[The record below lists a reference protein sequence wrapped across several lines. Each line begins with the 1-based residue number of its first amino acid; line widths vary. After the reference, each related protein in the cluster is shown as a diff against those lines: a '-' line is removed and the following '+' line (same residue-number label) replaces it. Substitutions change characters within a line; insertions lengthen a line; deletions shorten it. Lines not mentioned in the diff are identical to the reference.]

1 MTPEI
6 VDALRR
12 ASEEGTEAA
21 LATVVSTHD
30 SAPCDPGACM
40 VILGDGRVFGSVSG
54 GCVEGAVVE
63 EATKVLQDG
72 RPKLLSYGIADE
84 LAATVGLT
92 CGGTIRV
99 WVERMDR
106 SADVRRI
113 AAALD
118 EQRPLAVVTQ
128 LTGAG
133 AGDWVYAEPGRVDG
147 RLRSARLTERV
158 TQDAL
163 GMLAVGA
170 TGVRHYGP
178 DGEARQ
184 DEVEVFVRSL
194 VRPPRMYVFG
204 ATDFASATVSI
215 GKLLGCRVTVCDA
228 RSRFL
233 TATRFPEADELIA
246 RWPDEFLAEA
256 PVDERTAIVVLTHD
270 PKFDVPLLLAALRT
284 PAGYIGAMGSRR
296 TCDDRTRRLLEE
308 GVDPVEIG
316 RVRAPIGLDI
326 GARTPA
332 EVAVAIAGELIALRY
347 GRPAGFLNFRAGAVH
362 LPPQVVA

>member
-1 MTPEI
+1 
-6 VDALRR
+6 
-12 ASEEGTEAA
+12 
-21 LATVVSTHD
+21 
-30 SAPCDPGACM
+30 
-40 VILGDGRVFGSVSG
+40 
-54 GCVEGAVVE
+54 VEGAVVE
-63 EATKVLQDG
+63 EATAVLRDG

-133 AGDWVYAEPGRVDG
+133 ACDWVYAEPGRVDG

-184 DEVEVFVRSL
+184 DEVEVFVWARLPADYGINGPTSIEPAL
-194 VRPPRMYVFG
+194 DPCVGKDAHHADNIGGLHPG
-204 ATDFASATVSI
+204 A
-215 GKLLGCRVTVCDA
+215 L
-228 RSRFL
+228 
-233 TATRFPEADELIA
+233 
-246 RWPDEFLAEA
+246 
-256 PVDERTAIVVLTHD
+256 H
-270 PKFDVPLLLAALRT
+270 
-284 PAGYIGAMGSRR
+284 
-296 TCDDRTRRLLEE
+296 RL
-308 GVDPVEIG
+308 
-316 RVRAPIGLDI
+316 
-326 GARTPA
+326 
-332 EVAVAIAGELIALRY
+332 
-347 GRPAGFLNFRAGAVH
+347 
-362 LPPQVVA
+362 